1 MSEVSIVGIAASVLA
16 LIGTVAVAYIQSKTS
31 AKVTVAEARVTL
43 AEGKAKSAADDLSEM
58 KAEVAQIRAD
68 VARLSS
74 VLGIAIKYAHELRA
88 THPNPGS
95 WPVDLYPYV

>member
-1 MSEVSIVGIAASVLA
+1 MSIVGIVASALA
-16 LIGTVAVAYIQSKTS
+16 LIGTVAVAYIQSRTA
-31 AKVTVAEARVTL
+31 AKVTVAEARVTV
-43 AEGKAKSAADDLSEM
+43 AEGKAKAAADDLTEM
-58 KAEVAQIRAD
+58 KTEVAQIRAD

-88 THPNPGS
+88 DHPHPGS